1 MKKVVGGKESSR
13 RGQGLGI
20 LKLLSRF
27 ASFVLN

>member
-1 MKKVVGGKESSR
+1 MKVVGKESST

-27 ASFVLN
+27 VSFVLN

>member
-1 MKKVVGGKESSR
+1 MDEGRRQGELE

-27 ASFVLN
+27 VSFVLN